1 MQSALDLQ
9 VEKAEASPLPAEAE
23 RPRTGVRHRLALAIV
38 VVLGVGVPFVVAL
51 ATGSLSIP
59 HNDSWS
65 YGKIAQIFAE
75 TGRIHLLNW
84 NRTALIGQVILL
96 GPLAR
101 WIWVQQAAAAVLAV
115 IALLAT
121 YRVLARRLTPGRAVF
136 GTALVAAFPGFG
148 LLATSFMED
157 VPAFLAAVACLALAD
172 LAFERRSSTLLAV
185 ALVVGMFGT
194 MIREE
199 DLAAPAAV
207 VIAALVA
214 WGRRKARTVVSM
226 AIVLVVVTAVFEV
239 WRDTLPYGDRPALT
253 LTLHAGAIA
262 VARGYLTLALLVC
275 PVVFVSG
282 VIRNLSRLGAVL
294 AVPAALLGV
303 ASVAFLRGSV
313 FLGDYLQSNGSYAAA
328 YAGVR
333 IVIPSAVMDILT
345 AAALISGSLLPAVV
359 VARWRDLDP
368 LLRGVAILTTLGT
381 IAECFLRQP
390 VFDRDLLLLLVPATV
405 LCLRAPAWTPR
416 PYLRAVPLV
425 CLAAVSLLLCFNALA
440 RDAAVWAAA
449 NRLVARGT
457 PATSIDAGLDWVGY
471 HATTPAHHRSWKHPP
486 ERDFWDRMFPR
497 SKICYVVRLDSLR
510 GRVPVERV
518 EYRTYAVFGSSQ
530 INVYRLRSCP
540 RQLLP

>member
-1 MQSALDLQ
+1 MQSALGLL
-9 VEKAEASPLPAEAE
+9 VENAEASPLSAEVE
-23 RPRTGVRHRLALAIV
+23 RPRAGVRHRLALAIV
-38 VVLGVGVPFVVAL
+38 VALGVGVPFVVAIT
-51 ATGSLSIP
+51 TGSLSIP

-75 TGRIHLLNW
+75 TGKIHLLNW
-84 NRTALIGQVILL
+84 NRTALIGQLVLF

-101 WIWVQQAAAAVLAV
+101 WIWVQQTVVGVLAV

-121 YRVLARRLTPGRAVF
+121 YRVLARRLTPARAVF
-136 GTALVAAFPGFG
+136 GTALVAAVPGFG

-157 VPAFLAAVACLALAD
+157 IPAFLAAVACLALAD

-194 MIREE
+194 TIREE
-199 DLAAPAAV
+199 DLAVPAAV
-207 VIAALVA
+207 LVAALVA
-214 WGRRKARTVVSM
+214 WGREKARTVASM
-226 AIVLVVVTAVFEV
+226 AVVLVVVLAAFEA
-239 WRDTLPYGDRPALT
+239 WRDTLPYGDRPALA

-282 VIRNLSRLGAVL
+282 VIRNSSRLGAVL

-303 ASVAFLRGSV
+303 TSVVFLRGSI
-313 FLGDYLQSNGSYAAA
+313 FLGDYLQSSGSYAAA
-328 YAGVR
+328 FVGDRV
-333 IVIPSAVMDILT
+333 VIPGAVMDILI

-381 IAECFLRQP
+381 VAECFLDQP
-390 VFDRDLLLLLVPATV
+390 VFDRDLLLLLVPAAV

-425 CLAAVSLLLCFNALA
+425 CLAAVSLLLCFNALS

-449 NRLVARGT
+449 NKLVARGA
-457 PATSIDAGLDWVGY
+457 PATSVDAGLDWVGY
-471 HATTPAHHRSWKHPP
+471 HATTPAHHRPWRHPP
-486 ERDFWDRMFPR
+486 ERDFWDRLFPR
-497 SKICYVVRLDSLR
+497 SKICYVVRMNSLL

-530 INVYRLRSCP
+530 LNVYRLRSCP